1 MTFGEVL
8 GLLVGFAVLYFAG
21 RYVYRTL
28 KAKYSAPKAGSSG
41 SGGGGKDRHP
51 DAK

>member
-1 MTFGEVL
+1 MTLGDVL
-8 GLLVGFAVLYFAG
+8 GLLVGFVVLYFAG
-21 RYVYRTL
+21 RYAYRTL
-28 KAKYSAPKAGSSG
+28 KAKYGAPKAGSSG